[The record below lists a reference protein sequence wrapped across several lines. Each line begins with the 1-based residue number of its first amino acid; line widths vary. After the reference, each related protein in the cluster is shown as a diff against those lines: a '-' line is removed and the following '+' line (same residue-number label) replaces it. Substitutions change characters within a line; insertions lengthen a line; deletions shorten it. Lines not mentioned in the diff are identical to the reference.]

1 MKPMTKRT
9 WRNEFLAF
17 ALALM
22 SVNVAI
28 GQNTETT
35 QKRSFENTRTEVDSQ
50 PTNSGTSPRGSSKT
64 PPNGWLVIPDCFA
77 AVDNSIELCAEET
90 GRLLSLDVKLN
101 QSVHANAIVGK
112 LDSALAEVEL
122 KTAKLQHTF
131 ALDLAKDTSDV
142 DYNKLAVK
150 EAEHEL
156 ANYRSIGKSVS
167 ESEISRLTLAL
178 GRAQLA
184 LQRSQQTQA
193 RAKVDAELRAAA
205 VEASQ
210 QRVERCVLRSP
221 HNGVITEVLKRPGQ
235 WIRVGDPIVRLAD
248 MENLVVD
255 SLVELDRIDITKI
268 IGAQVQVEST
278 GQRQVDVRLPGMI
291 TSYDHEV
298 SKRGLVRLHAKVL
311 NQQIGGHWKLLPGQ
325 NVTLYIATSSEAKE
339 QYISSPSQK

>member
-1 MKPMTKRT
+1 MTPMTKPSWKNR
-9 WRNEFLAF
+9 FLVFGLGCIA
-17 ALALM
+17 A
-22 SVNVAI
+22 NGAI
-28 GQNTETT
+28 AQNPATIQPQTPPA
-35 QKRSFENTRTEVDSQ
+35 SRTEVVSQ
-50 PTNSGTSPRGSSKT
+50 STSSGTGPRGTFQTQS
-64 PPNGWLVIPDCFA
+64 NGWLVIPDCFA

-90 GRLLSLDVKLN
+90 GRLLGLEVKLN
-101 QSVHANAIVGK
+101 QSVNANAIVGK

-150 EAEHEL
+150 ESEHEL

-193 RAKVDAELRAAA
+193 RAKVEAELRSAA
-205 VEASQ
+205 VEAAQ
-210 QRVERCVLRSP
+210 QRVERCVLRAP

-248 MENLVVD
+248 LENLVVD
-255 SLVELDRIDITKI
+255 SLVELDRIDVTKI
-268 IGAQVQVEST
+268 IGAQVQVESK
-278 GQRQVDVRLPGMI
+278 GERQGEVRLPGVI
-291 TSYDHEV
+291 TSYDHEI

-311 NQQIGGHWKLLPGQ
+311 NQQVGGHWKLLPGQ